1 MDIIDRMK
9 VVIEDIEGIDR
20 AKEEEVKS
28 VIMDFLKINTSP
40 SDEEMHDLAKK
51 CNVDPDILEMAVYEI
66 VGSFAGFGRAKE
78 NGFEESDA
86 DPKELRIGIRVE
98 SEHTNWPPMAKRIAL
113 DHLSE
118 IPDYY
123 TRLLKMEK
131 EAGIDH

>member
-9 VVIEDIEGIDR
+9 VVIEDIEGINR
-20 AKEEEVKS
+20 EKEEEVKKI
-28 VIMDFLKINTSP
+28 IMDFLKINTSP

-51 CNVDPDILEMAVYEI
+51 AGVKEEIFEAAVYEI
-66 VGSFAGFGRAKE
+66 LGSFAGFGRAKE

-123 TRLLKMEK
+123 TRLLKMERD
-131 EAGIDH
+131 AGIDP